1 MKGCIAK
8 RYGDLI
14 HEIWRG
20 TAKTIAPLKLRV
32 TYLYLILIFKKLSIN
47 SLIFLIYSGQLE
59 NMLHVLMVFNNMIL
73 KNYLPFY

>member
-32 TYLYLILIFKKLSIN
+32 NYYINILQIFTN
-47 SLIFLIYSGQLE
+47 CF
-59 NMLHVLMVFNNMIL
+59 VFHL
-73 KNYLPFY
+73 

>member
-32 TYLYLILIFKKLSIN
+32 NKVYLYLAYFS
-47 SLIFLIYSGQLE
+47 
-59 NMLHVLMVFNNMIL
+59 VL
-73 KNYLPFY
+73 